1 MGEFGYYSWT
11 QLGFI
16 CLGSSISVLGIMYKL
31 CMLEN
36 SDIVDPH
43 NEENKVDDD
52 FADSKDTKSFEEIV
66 EILKS

>member
-1 MGEFGYYSWT
+1 MGEFAYYTYT
-11 QLGFI
+11 QLTFI

-36 SDIVDPH
+36 SDMLEP
-43 NEENKVDDD
+43 ENDKVDDD
-52 FADSKDTKSFEEIV
+52 FNKGKDTKSFEEIV